1 MATSPAEGEH
11 GASAQA
17 ASRSSSW
24 RFRPAAASDAHAC
37 APLVFE
43 SGVREFGYFLGE
55 PPARCIAFLEFA
67 FASKQGRFSW
77 RRHRVAVAESGAID
91 AVLAAHDGRATAL
104 DDLHVAWMLL
114 RFFGLARTIRMLLR
128 GLVLESELPAPKR
141 TQTLIAHCATDA
153 RVRGCGAFS
162 ALFDEAMQAGMLCA
176 ETGREIVLD
185 VLTSNVRAR
194 ALYERLG
201 FVEMPR
207 ARPRSARLPRELASV
222 RMRFDGASQGFAGPS
237 GKLESMLR

>member
-162 ALFDEAMQAGMLCA
+162 ALFDEAMRSGVFGR
-176 ETGREIVLD
+176 EVGREIVLD
-185 VLTSNVRAR
+185 VRLENVRAR
-194 ALYERLG
+194 TLYERLG
-201 FVEMPR
+201 FESVPR
-207 ARPRSARLPRELASV
+207 RRPPSTRLPADLESI
-222 RMRFDGASQGFAGPS
+222 RMRLG
-237 GKLESMLR
+237 

>member
-1 MATSPAEGEH
+1 MTRRPADGDRSDSSASGE
-11 GASAQA
+11 AVP
-17 ASRSSSW
+17 RMFSW
-24 RFRPAAASDAHAC
+24 RFRAAAASDAHAC

-43 SGVREFGYFLGE
+43 SGVKEFGYFLGE
-55 PPARCIAFLEFA
+55 PPSRCIAFLAFA
-67 FASKQGRFSW
+67 FASKYGRFSW
-77 RRHRVAVAESGAID
+77 RRHRVAVAEDGAVG
-91 AVLAAHDGRATAL
+91 AVLAAHDGRATAF

-114 RFFGLARTIRMLLR
+114 RFFGPVRTIRMLLR

-141 TQTLIAHCATDA
+141 TQTLIAHCATDE

-162 ALFDEAMQAGMLCA
+162 ALFDDAMQAGTFRA
-176 ETGREIVLD
+176 EAGRDVVLD

-207 ARPRSARLPRELASV
+207 SRPRSARLPCELASN
-222 RMRFDGASQGFAGPS
+222 RMRFGGVPRQSA
-237 GKLESMLR
+237 LRAQSTR